1 MVAEGSVQIGVHTN
15 NTAEIQALSLGIQRA
30 KELGLCQ
37 VEAINDSALV
47 TNWILD
53 QDKKYDPVNGSR
65 IHDYPRCHV
74 GIMYGP
80 LPKIKG
86 QRALSLM
93 NLRSGL
99 DPRNF
104 PTRHELLLFTLS
116 KKTS

>member
-37 VEAINDSALV
+37 VEAIDDSALV
-47 TNWILD
+47 TNWIQY

-74 GIMYGP
+74 GIMYGT

-86 QRALSLM
+86 QRFWLYL
-93 NLRSGL
+93 
-99 DPRNF
+99 
-104 PTRHELLLFTLS
+104 
-116 KKTS
+116 